1 MSRHG
6 RLTEERVRKV
16 ATPNLT
22 LSEAACRLG
31 VQPSSLGKW
40 KRRLGLSLRPGPGAP
55 SGRGVSGLT
64 GRQNGDSE

>member
-16 ATPNLT
+16 ATPDLT
-22 LSEAACRLG
+22 MNEAAQRLG

-40 KRRLGLSLRPGPGAP
+40 KRRLGLEF
-55 SGRGVSGLT
+55 
-64 GRQNGDSE
+64 RQSHRLSPEPKED